1 MITQI
6 NKRSQRLKFGAC
18 LALAASVI
26 LPLLVCAQEVA
37 RPYNWVNDFAGV
49 ISPDDNERLTALIA
63 DVEQKT
69 GAEIAVVTQ
78 DSIAPYDEKD
88 YANKLFDMWKVG
100 KRGKDN
106 GVIVLLVVK
115 ERRWRIQ
122 TGYGLEGILPDS
134 LCGEIG
140 RNYMVSYFKEGK
152 YSQGLYNGV
161 SAIAQV
167 ILRDAGVTSGDLAA
181 KAQKRA
187 EPVPFFFYIFAP
199 LFFFVW
205 NLPWPFIIG
214 LPFTLLFALAFY
226 HMSPVLGGLV
236 IVGYLGSL
244 YSRYKYWHKLPPD
257 KRNSFFGVQSYGGT
271 FNSGNSGGGFSSGG
285 FGGFGGGSSG
295 GGGAGG
301 GF

>member
-1 MITQI
+1 MKKHPVSSI
-6 NKRSQRLKFGAC
+6 NFKFAAC
-18 LALAASVI
+18 LALAAGII
-26 LPLLVCAQEVA
+26 LPVLACAQDFA

-49 ISPDDNERLTALIA
+49 INSEDNERLSRLIT

-88 YANKLFDMWKVG
+88 YVNKLFDMWKVG

-106 GVIVLLVVK
+106 GVIVLLAVK

-134 LCGEIG
+134 VCGQIG
-140 RNYMVSYFKEGK
+140 RDYMVSYFKEGK
-152 YSQGLYNGV
+152 YGEGLYNGV
-161 SAIAQV
+161 AAVAQV
-167 ILRDAGVTSGDLAA
+167 IFKEAGVPSGNLAA

-187 EPVPFFFYIFAP
+187 ETVPFLLYIFAP

-214 LPFTLLFALAFY
+214 LPFTLLFASAFY
-226 HMSPVLGGLV
+226 NMSPVLGGLV
-236 IVGYLGSL
+236 IAGYLGSL
-244 YSRYKYWHKLPPD
+244 YARYNYWNKLPPD

-271 FNSGNSGGGFSSGG
+271 FSSGHSGGGFSSGG

>member
-1 MITQI
+1 M
-6 NKRSQRLKFGAC
+6 AVC
-18 LALAASVI
+18 LSG
-26 LPLLVCAQEVA
+26 PLVAGAQEVS

-49 ISPDDNERLTALIA
+49 ISSDDNQKLTALIA

-88 YANKLFDMWKVG
+88 YAIKLFDMWKVG

-106 GVIVLLVVK
+106 GVIVLLAVK

-122 TGYGLEGILPDS
+122 TGYGLEGALPDS
-134 LCGEIG
+134 LCGRIG
-140 RNYMVSYFKEGK
+140 RDYMASYFKEGK
-152 YSQGLYNGV
+152 YGQGLYNGV

-167 ILRDAGVTSGDLAA
+167 ILREAGVPSGNLPAG
-181 KAQKRA
+181 AQKRGQ
-187 EPVPFFFYIFAP
+187 PVPLFLYVFAP

-214 LPFTLLFALAFY
+214 LPFTLLFASAFY
-226 HMSPVLGGLV
+226 NMSPVLGALV
-236 IVGYLGSL
+236 MLGYIGSL
-244 YSRYKYWHKLPPD
+244 AVRYNYWHKQPLD
-257 KRNSFFGVQSYGGT
+257 KRNSFFGVQSYGGR
-271 FNSGNSGGGFSSGG
+271 FSSGHSGGGFSGG
-285 FGGFGGGSSG
+285 SFGGFGGGSSG